1 MRNALI
7 VLGLTLVFGLGAAC
21 AQEKGGTSQNMVG
34 ADVQLTA
41 VIAKAKTPSP
51 PATASKKATAGKGK
65 TTVNTA
71 NSQGDDDSFWVESI
85 DVDGD
90 GTAEET
96 DFLYDDEDKVVYIHA
111 DGDFKCKGGGTGE
124 GDMLIAV
131 NCTGNSRNRPAG
143 SGWYVADLDESECKV
158 KVAGLYG
165 CKFDAN
171 GNAIACGLATL
182 DEKNDDLVIVEAA
195 KM

>member
-1 MRNALI
+1 MRNAVI
-7 VLGLTLVFGLGAAC
+7 VLGLTLMFGLGAAC
-21 AQEKGGTSQNMVG
+21 AQEKGGTSQNTVG

-51 PATASKKATAGKGK
+51 PANASKKATAGKGK

-71 NSQGDDDSFWVESI
+71 NSQGDDDAFWVESI

-96 DFLYDDEDKVVYIHA
+96 DFLYDDEDKVVYMHA

-143 SGWYVADLDESECKV
+143 SGWYVVDLDESECKA

-165 CKFDAN
+165 CKFDMN
-171 GNAIACGLATL
+171 ENATACGMATL
-182 DEKNDDLVIVEAA
+182 DEKNDDLVIVEATR
-195 KM
+195 